1 MKGLKIAVA
10 VIGGLIAVISPVG
23 VLFVNLSP

>member
-10 VIGGLIAVISPVG
+10 VIGDLSAVISLVG
-23 VLFVNLSP
+23 VLFVNLSL

>member
-10 VIGGLIAVISPVG
+10 VIGGSIAVISLVG